1 MQNYML
7 DIKNNLLIINLIDE
21 NNNILEEIKTDKDTF
36 FNEIDK
42 MINSLNTIEKF
53 KLIDDKLTLKT
64 IKFDSDDTFIEE
76 EISFILSNRLL
87 KNKSFIA
94 DLYQRLNKYNAI
106 VRQETLNN
114 ITTKKFSPAVVKKR
128 LLALN

>member
-7 DIKNNLLIINLIDE
+7 NMKDNILIINLIDG
-21 NNNILEEIKTDKDTF
+21 NNNILEEIKSTKDTF

-64 IKFDSDDTFIEE
+64 IRFDSDDTYIEE
-76 EISFILSNRLL
+76 EISFILSNKLL
-87 KNKSFIA
+87 RNKSFIA

-114 ITTKKFSPAVVKKR
+114 ITTKKCSPAAVKKR
-128 LLALN
+128 LLTAN